1 VSRGRDG
8 YNRHFVFEIGNSLRE
23 ARLRQG
29 LDLARVEDDTKI
41 RAKYLQALE
50 DERFDVLPAETY
62 VKGFLRTYAEY
73 LGLDGQIYVDEFN
86 SRFAS
91 AEEPIASSTPGRK
104 PRQRASES
112 SFVVVA
118 LAGIVAVA
126 VLVVVAFAF
135 GDDDPSRDPGA
146 GLTAETS
153 TGPPASPEPPLA
165 TSGGGSSKR
174 KPAIAK
180 LALTAARGDCWV
192 AVRAGAPNGEL
203 LFAGTIFE
211 GETERFTGR
220 RLWLEVGAGQNLNV
234 SVNGKRIR
242 DFPASEPVVVVTALG
257 VRAQA

>member
-1 VSRGRDG
+1 
-8 YNRHFVFEIGNSLRE
+8 VFEIGNSLRE

-86 SRFAS
+86 SRFART
-91 AEEPIASSTPGRK
+91 EEPTVSSTPKRK

-112 SFVVVA
+112 SFIVVA

-135 GDDDPSRDPGA
+135 GDGERRGDPAS
-146 GLTAETS
+146 GLTTRAAETPS
-153 TGPPASPEPPLA
+153 ASPPPAAASAAPGRNRRPLA
-165 TSGGGSSKR
+165 R
-174 KPAIAK
+174 
-180 LALTAARGDCWV
+180 LVLTAARGDCWV
-192 AVRAGAPNGEL
+192 AVRSGAPNGEL
-203 LFAGTIFE
+203 LFAGTIFQ
-211 GETERFTGR
+211 GDSERFTGR

-234 SVNGKRIR
+234 TVNGRR
-242 DFPASEPVVVVTALG
+242 VRNFPASEPVVVVTSNGA
-257 VRAQA
+257 RPPS